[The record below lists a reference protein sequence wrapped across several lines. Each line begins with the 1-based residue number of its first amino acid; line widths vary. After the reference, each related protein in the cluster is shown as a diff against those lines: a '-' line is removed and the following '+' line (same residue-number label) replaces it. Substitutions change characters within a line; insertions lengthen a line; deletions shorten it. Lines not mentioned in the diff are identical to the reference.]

1 MRVRIDPASLGTRT
15 KRRLHGEV
23 PIPGSKSHTIR
34 GLIIAALAAG
44 ESLLRRPLRSGDTV
58 SCINACRTLGAEI
71 AEETDPATG
80 DALLRVRGRG
90 GNLPSGRTIDLG
102 NSGTSLYLLASVA
115 ALGEDDYVLTGD
127 DQLTSRPAGP
137 LMASLRDLGAKVETL
152 GQNDTPPLKIRGPL
166 KGGST
171 SIECP
176 TSQYLSSL
184 LLAAPLA
191 RGDSQITVPLLME
204 RPYVEMTLRWLD
216 EQSIRY
222 EQEDFSFFRVF
233 GGQRYSSFKRTVP
246 GDFSSATFF
255 LVAAAITG
263 SELYV
268 KGLDMMDSQGDKAVV
283 SMLISMGCT
292 AEAQTDGLIFRGPEK
307 EKNDD
312 FPLTAREFD
321 LNDTPDALP
330 AMAVACCFAR
340 GTSKLYNVSQA
351 RLKETDRITV
361 TREELTKM
369 GARIKETDDG
379 LIIRGGNP
387 NFRGETEERIRERE
401 NPAKGI
407 PVASFVAEELEDL
420 FPIEEAY
427 DPSPPLH
434 GAEVDSRGDHRMVMA
449 LSVASIA
456 AEGVTVI
463 EGAEAAEITFPGFF
477 PLLRSIIPGGSS
489 QEAVVIKEE
498 DT

>member
-1 MRVRIDPASLGTRT
+1 MRVRIDPAPLGAPEER
-15 KRRLHGEV
+15 KLRGEV

-58 SCINACRTLGAEI
+58 SCINACRALGAEI
-71 AEETDPATG
+71 AEEKDPATG
-80 DALLRVRGRG
+80 EDLLRVRGRG
-90 GNLPSGRTIDLG
+90 GTFASGRTICLG
-102 NSGTSLYLLASVA
+102 NSGTSLYLLASVV
-115 ALGEDDYVLTGD
+115 ALGEVEYTLTGD
-127 DQLTSRPAGP
+127 DQLRSRPAGP
-137 LMASLRDLGAKVETL
+137 LIDSLSDLGAKTEAI
-152 GQNDTPPLKIRGPL
+152 GQEGTPPLRIRGPL
-166 KGGST
+166 TGGST

-191 RGDSQITVPLLME
+191 GGDSQINVPLLME

-216 EQSIRY
+216 EQGIRY
-222 EQEDFSFFRVF
+222 EQEDFNFFRIY
-233 GGQRYSSFKRTVP
+233 GGQHYSAFERAVP

-255 LVAAAITG
+255 LVATAITG
-263 SELYV
+263 SELHL
-268 KGLDMMDSQGDKAVV
+268 KGLDMTDSQGDKAVV

-292 AEAQTDGLIFRGPEK
+292 AEALSDGIIFRGPEK
-307 EKNDD
+307 NDP
-312 FPLTAREFD
+312 FPLIAREFD

-369 GARIKETDDG
+369 GARIEETDDG
-379 LIIRGGNP
+379 LIIRGGDP
-387 NFRGETEERIRERE
+387 DFGAETQAKMRERE
-401 NPAKGI
+401 NPAEGI
-407 PVASFVAEELEDL
+407 PVASFVAEELEHL
-420 FPIEEAY
+420 FPL
-427 DPSPPLH
+427 DGPFHPSPPLH
-434 GAEVDSRGDHRMVMA
+434 GAELDSRGDHRMVMA
-449 LSVASIA
+449 LSVAALA

-477 PLLRSIIPGGSS
+477 PLLRSILSGGNSE
-489 QEAVVIKEE
+489 EASVIEE
-498 DT
+498 EGP